1 MKHKLLFL
9 VIALF
14 LLNTRDTQAQVKTKV
29 FEKDIPENL
38 LPVIRSTSK
47 EFVIFPP
54 PDFFNK
60 RALGNEQEKDK
71 TGLYEIALPQTT
83 TIDFMKEAEV
93 SESGNLV
100 IYSLNIKANDALGLS
115 LEFSDFELSENA
127 VLSIF
132 SRFELTDSITNSE
145 NND

>member
-1 MKHKLLFL
+1 
-9 VIALF
+9 
-14 LLNTRDTQAQVKTKV
+14 
-29 FEKDIPENL
+29 
-38 LPVIRSTSK
+38 
-47 EFVIFPP
+47 
-54 PDFFNK
+54 
-60 RALGNEQEKDK
+60 
-71 TGLYEIALPQTT
+71 
-83 TIDFMKEAEV
+83 MKEAEV